1 MSIQMGRPRKLCRTQ
16 RTEFGLR
23 ERRNVAPVGAH
34 LGHTPILGESTA
46 DCGRVGSSA
55 GRCEGRKRLRG
66 NFLCR
71 LRLNSI
77 AGHGISLGGR
87 RRKQV
92 RWVYMRPSARLQGIS
107 TRNPVDPSPPLGA
120 APRVSSRC
128 SDLYRPPST
137 YQAPLFLLSKLMSA
151 RICKIRRQPCRHLSL
166 FAPVG
171 D

>member
-46 DCGRVGSSA
+46 GPGRVGSSA
-55 GRCEGRKRLRG
+55 GRCKGGKRLRG
-66 NFLCR
+66 DFLCR

-87 RRKQV
+87 RREQV
-92 RWVYMRPSARLQGIS
+92 RRVYMRPPARLQAERRTILS
-107 TRNPVDPSPPLGA
+107 IQVIPSAPPHVPPLD
-120 APRVSSRC
+120 APIHIGPRS
-128 SDLYRPPST
+128 LT
-137 YQAPLFLLSKLMSA
+137 KLLSFFSPLEADERSYLQDSKA
-151 RICKIRRQPCRHLSL
+151 AI
-166 FAPVG
+166 VG
-171 D
+171 E